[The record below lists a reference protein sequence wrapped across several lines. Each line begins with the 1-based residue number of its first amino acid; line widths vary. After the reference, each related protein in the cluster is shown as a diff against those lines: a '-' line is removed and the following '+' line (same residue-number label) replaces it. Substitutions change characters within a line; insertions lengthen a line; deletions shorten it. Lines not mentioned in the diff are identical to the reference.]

1 MTNSRVHVKVNENAP
16 AGAVRVSGD
25 HRGESAPGADRTAVV
40 AACNATNGTNKPSP
54 FRIIVEKQ
62 PMQLSTLNDLFVKE
76 LRDMYSAER
85 QLVQTLP
92 KMAKE
97 ATDPELADAFQH
109 HLGETEQQVHRL
121 EQAFELL
128 DVGSRGPVCKGMKGI
143 IDEGKELIEEDPEP
157 DVLDAGMIAAAQRVE
172 HYEIA
177 AYGTLREYAN
187 VLGHTE
193 IASLIE
199 QSLEE
204 EKAADQKL
212 TALAEQGIN
221 AMATN
226 GSEMTEKGAGG
237 GPRSTQRRKR

>member
-1 MTNSRVHVKVNENAP
+1 
-16 AGAVRVSGD
+16 
-25 HRGESAPGADRTAVV
+25 
-40 AACNATNGTNKPSP
+40 
-54 FRIIVEKQ
+54 
-62 PMQLSTLNDLFVKE
+62 MQLSTLNDLFVKE

-92 KMAKE
+92 KMAKQ
-97 ATDPELADAFQH
+97 ATAPELADAFQQ
-109 HLGETEQQVHRL
+109 HLGETEQHVQRL

-143 IDEGKELIEEDPEP
+143 IEEGKELIEEHPEP

-193 IASLIE
+193 IATLIE
-199 QSLEE
+199 QTLEE

-212 TALAEQGIN
+212 TQLAEHGIN

-226 GSEMTEKGAGG
+226 GSDVAGKGG
-237 GPRSTQRRKR
+237 GPRSSTQRRRR